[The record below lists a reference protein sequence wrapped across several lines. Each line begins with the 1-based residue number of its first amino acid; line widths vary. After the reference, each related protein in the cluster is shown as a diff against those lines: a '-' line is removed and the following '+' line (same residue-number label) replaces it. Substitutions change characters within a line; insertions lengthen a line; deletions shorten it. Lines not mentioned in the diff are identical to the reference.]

1 MKKKSTIIAALLL
14 VVAVAAASFLY
25 LKFRPTTTKGEKEIA
40 VTVIHADSSE
50 RVFTY
55 HTEEEYLGKVLLDEE
70 LIAGEEGPYG
80 LFMLTVDGET
90 VDDSKQQWWCIT
102 KGGEMVNTAIET
114 TTIQDGDKFELTLKE
129 GY

>member
-14 VVAVAAASFLY
+14 VVVVAAASFLY

-114 TTIQDGDKFELTLKE
+114 TPIQDGDKFELTLKE